1 MTLVVHGR
9 SVIECSV
16 RDHQAHSMSQQTG
29 RAQEAAKPDPRV
41 KDPMDG
47 SEINGNPL
55 QALEEALRKG
65 EDIITQRNAEVARN
79 INARAVKWGWS
90 KERRRTPSGGSSGD
104 GT

>member
-41 KDPMDG
+41 KDPMD
-47 SEINGNPL
+47 EINGSPF
-55 QALEEALRKG
+55 QALEEVLSNG
-65 EDIITQRNAEVARN
+65 EDVITRRATEMARK
-79 INARAVKWGWS
+79 I
-90 KERRRTPSGGSSGD
+90 
-104 GT
+104 